1 MTNVRISVLEH
12 VLSYLIKL
20 VSLPLKIGS
29 SNPQEIEFKTALS
42 IVPYFYGYNK
52 QTISALFKQSWVETG
67 NFKSLLFVEF
77 NNAFG
82 MKVPSKRRSLRNGE
96 YDVVGKGT
104 FSTYSN
110 LTFGLIDRI
119 LLDKYNKV
127 QTNTSFDSYLDQV
140 INQFNYLPLDERAN
154 YFENIYE
161 NAPVFN
167 FFFKAFVSALFT
179 LFGLYYI
186 TNRLFN

>member
-1 MTNVRISVLEH
+1 MTNVKITVFEH
-12 VLSYLIKL
+12 VLSYMIKL
-20 VSLPLKIGS
+20 ISLPLKIGA
-29 SNPQEIEFKTALS
+29 SNSKEIEFKTALS
-42 IVPYFYGYNK
+42 IIPYLYGYNK
-52 QTISALFKQSWVETG
+52 QTVSALFKQSWLETG

-77 NNAFG
+77 NNAYG

-96 YDVVGKGT
+96 YNVVGKGT

-110 LTFGLIDRI
+110 STFSLIDRI
-119 LLDKYNKV
+119 LLDKYNGV
-127 QTNTSFDSYLDQV
+127 QTNTSFDGYLDSV
-140 INQFNYLPLDERAN
+140 INQFNYLPLAERAD

-161 NAPVFN
+161 NAPAFN
-167 FFFKAFVSALFT
+167 FFFKAFVSAIFT